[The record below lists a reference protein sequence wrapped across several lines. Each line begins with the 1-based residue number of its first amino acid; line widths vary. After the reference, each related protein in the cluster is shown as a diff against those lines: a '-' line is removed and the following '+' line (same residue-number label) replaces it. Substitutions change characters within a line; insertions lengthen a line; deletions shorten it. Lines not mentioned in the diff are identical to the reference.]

1 VVELKKKKKRAA
13 TAVRGRTDRHVRA
26 DAQRSLEVLLQSAVE
41 VFETAGVNAPVRAI
55 AEKAGVGIAT
65 LYRHFPQR
73 SDLIAAVFQHEIEA
87 LAADAVAL
95 AAKGKPGAALVN
107 WIGRYAALVR
117 TKHGLAPALHS
128 ASPAFEKLRAY
139 FWERVR
145 PALQVLLDSAAEA
158 GEIRADVD
166 ADDVLGAVASLCM
179 PAHDDRAGYSQ
190 RMVDVLID
198 GLRHGARASTT
209 RAR

>member
-1 VVELKKKKKRAA
+1 VIDVKKKKKRGTA
-13 TAVRGRTDRHVRA
+13 TARRGAGRPVRA
-26 DAQRSLEVLLQSAVE
+26 DARRNLDVLLQSAME
-41 VFETAGVNAPVRAI
+41 VFATAGVDAPVRAI

-128 ASPAFEKLRAY
+128 NSPAFEKLRAS
-139 FWERVR
+139 FWEQVR
-145 PALQVLLDSAAEA
+145 PAVQRLLDAAAAA

-190 RMVDVLID
+190 RMVNVLID
-198 GLRHGARASTT
+198 GLRPAAR
-209 RAR
+209 R

>member
-1 VVELKKKKKRAA
+1 VIDAKRKKRGVTTARGAA
-13 TAVRGRTDRHVRA
+13 GRPVRA
-26 DAQRSLEVLLQSAVE
+26 DAQRNLDILLQSALE
-41 VFETAGVNAPVRAI
+41 VFATAGVDAPVRAI

-95 AAKGKPGAALVN
+95 AAKGKPGAALAK

-128 ASPAFEKLRAY
+128 NSPAFEKLRAY

-145 PALQVLLDSAAEA
+145 PAVQMLLDSAAAA
-158 GEIRADVD
+158 GEIRADID

-190 RMVDVLID
+190 RMVDVLVD
-198 GLRHGARASTT
+198 GMRQGARVAK
-209 RAR
+209 AR